1 MVPLLCFGLAAAPN
15 YGQHEGDNDDESD
28 YYMVVLVMKMTALA
42 ALVNTMIETILVLLI
57 FFNGFDDLY
66 IYIGEL
72 ILIVDVEAVSMMMHL
87 FAKVMII
94 FAIIR
99 RYLQR

>member
-1 MVPLLCFGLAAAPN
+1 
-15 YGQHEGDNDDESD
+15 
-28 YYMVVLVMKMTALA
+28 MKMTALA
-42 ALVNTMIETILVLLI
+42 ALVNIMIETILVLLI
-57 FFNGFDDLY
+57 FYHNFAVFFNGFDE

-72 ILIVDVEAVSMMMHL
+72 ILIVDVEAVLMMMHL
-87 FAKVMII
+87 FAKVMMI

>member
-1 MVPLLCFGLAAAPN
+1 MVPLLCFGLAAAPK
-15 YGQHEGDNDDESD
+15 YGQHEDDNGDESD
-28 YYMVVLVMKMTALA
+28 YYYYMVVLVMKVTAWA

-72 ILIVDVEAVSMMMHL
+72 ILMLMWKL
-87 FAKVMII
+87 Y
-94 FAIIR
+94 R
-99 RYLQR
+99 